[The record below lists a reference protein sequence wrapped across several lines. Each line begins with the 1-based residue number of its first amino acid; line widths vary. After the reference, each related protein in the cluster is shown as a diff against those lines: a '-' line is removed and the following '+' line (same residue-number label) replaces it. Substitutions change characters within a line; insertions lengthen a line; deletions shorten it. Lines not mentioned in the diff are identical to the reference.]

1 MLRNIF
7 ITGFCI
13 ANITLFIL
21 IGIEVAAVTPE
32 QAMLEGMTQ
41 RIYASISTID
51 YIMATLWGVILFTTL
66 TANKEWFLRSAWLYL
81 GFYLCDIHFGHYMGI
96 EMGEP
101 LWIVAPLILAA
112 IQSAFLY
119 WSRKHIDKL
128 TMPIP
133 SQKWHETQGTSL

>member
-1 MLRNIF
+1 MLKKLF

-13 ANITLFIL
+13 ANIILFIL

-51 YIMATLWGVILFTTL
+51 YIMATLWGIILFTTL
-66 TANKEWFLRSAWLYL
+66 ISNKEWFLRSAWLYL
-81 GFYLCDIHFGHYMGI
+81 GFILCDLHFGHYMGI
-96 EMGEP
+96 EMGDP
-101 LWIVAPLILAA
+101 LWVVGPLIMVA

-119 WSRKHIDKL
+119 WSRKQID
-128 TMPIP
+128 
-133 SQKWHETQGTSL
+133 TSNYVNA